1 MRAHAATPAQNPR
14 TARAGFSL
22 IELIVVVL
30 VLSVMMG
37 MTASLTLKPLQA
49 YSDVRLRTILTDS
62 AEAATRRMGRD
73 LRSALPNST
82 RVSVDGRKLEL
93 LHVLDGA
100 RYRGQGGTNPST
112 VDHTAATD
120 WFDFTGQEDSFNILG
135 RFQQLGLAYGVGSPA
150 GYRLAVYPTEATIY
164 ADAAAGADPGVI
176 TSGAAGVFQ
185 LADDGDEDQVQINGG
200 FEMQFR
206 LSSPRQRM
214 YVVDTPVS
222 FICDLGA
229 GTLTRYW
236 GYAIAAAQP
245 EDPAV
250 APLSAGNSARVAND
264 ITGCDIDY
272 TTSTATHS
280 GLIKIDLTA
289 GRDGEQVRLLQQI
302 HVSNS
307 P

>member
-1 MRAHAATPAQNPR
+1 MTPPLSIYVHLPWCVRKCPYCDFNSHTAGDAAPKERYINALLKDLAAESKRAAGRAIYSVFLGGGTPSL
-14 TARAGFSL
+14 FSPQ
-22 IELIVVVL
+22 E
-30 VLSVMMG
+30 MD
-37 MTASLTLKPLQA
+37 K
-49 YSDVRLRTILTDS
+49 ILTGVRARFGMVEDVEVTM
-62 AEAATRRMGRD
+62 EAN
-73 LRSALPNST
+73 P
-82 RVSVDGRKLEL
+82 
-93 LHVLDGA
+93 
-100 RYRGQGGTNPST
+100 GT
-112 VDHTAATD
+112 V
-120 WFDFTGQEDSFNILG
+120 EC
-135 RFQQLGLAYGVGSPA
+135 GSPA
-150 GYRLAVYPTEATIY
+150 GYRLAIYPTEATIY

-222 FICDLGA
+222 FICDPGA

-264 ITGCDIDY
+264 ITSCDIDY

-280 GLIKIDLTA
+280 GLITIDLTA